1 MFVGPN
7 IVTDGLVLSLD
18 FASHKTYPGSGT
30 TAYDLSGGEC
40 NLTFNN
46 SPSFNNSNNGVL
58 QFDGSD
64 EYLEATTNV
73 PILGGNPRTMIAMFN
88 ATTSTYGCMFG
99 FGKNPD
105 GVGGSYK
112 SFELWNYHSASGL
125 RVHLTGYNMAPGSNY
140 VLANNT
146 NKWIMTSLHYS
157 NSNLTFRIIDNG
169 TIYTGTGTPTIDT
182 QTNCIRINKSAYGN
196 EAGGMIGKFAA
207 FYTYNRD
214 LSEEEV
220 LQNYNATKSRF
231 GL

>member
-1 MFVGPN
+1 MFIGPN

-73 PILGGNPRTMIAMFN
+73 PILGGNPRTMMAMFN

-105 GVGGSYK
+105 GIGGSSK

-125 RVHLTGYNMAPGSNY
+125 RVHVTGGNFNPGSNF
-140 VLANNT
+140 VLANNED
-146 NKWIMTSLHYS
+146 KWLMASLHYS
-157 NSNLTFRIIDNG
+157 NNTITFKMIDNG
-169 TIYTGTGTPTIDT
+169 TVYSGTHSRTLDT

>member
-1 MFVGPN
+1 MFIGPN

-18 FASHKTYPGSGT
+18 FASKRSYPGSGT
-30 TAYDLSGGEC
+30 IVNDLSGNDC

-46 SPSFNNSNNGVL
+46 SPSYSSNNNGVL

-64 EYLEATTNV
+64 EYLESTTNV
-73 PILGGNPRTMIAMFN
+73 PTLGSNPRTMMAMFN
-88 ATTSTYGCMFG
+88 ATTSTSGCMFG

-105 GVGGSYK
+105 GVGGNYK
-112 SFELWNYHSASGL
+112 SFELWNYNSASGL

-146 NKWIMTSLHYS
+146 NKWIMASLHYS
-157 NSNLTFRIIDNG
+157 SSNLTFRIIDNG

-182 QTNCIRINKSAYGN
+182 QTNCIRINKSAYGS
-196 EAGGMIGKFAA
+196 EAGGMIGKFAT
-207 FYTYNRD
+207 FHTYNRD
-214 LSEEEV
+214 LSQSEV
-220 LQNYNATKSRF
+220 LQNYNAIKSRF